1 MAALTTGG
9 RWFFDYAASLT
20 GSNSYSRA
28 LSRMFPDFDAAKAL
42 YDVEALVHANSEGA
56 TGGGPL
62 DKSFYG
68 ETFIPECFAR
78 ESLGKILPLFEYY
91 SGDSHPILFFEKPID
106 Q

>member
-1 MAALTTGG
+1 VAA
-9 RWFFDYAASLT
+9 
-20 GSNSYSRA
+20 GSSITQPRSRA
-28 LSRMFPDFDAAKAL
+28 ATPDFDAAKAL
-42 YDVEALVHANSEGA
+42 YDVEALVHANSEGV

-78 ESLGKILPLFEYY
+78 ESLGKIPPLFEYY